1 MLMVILLV
9 ALSSLLIITAS
20 KILINEIIEFYRK
33 TDIPPYLLSFF
44 SISIGTSL
52 PEISNSIVL
61 SLNGFSSI
69 GFLNLFNNVIL
80 DFTLVF
86 GIIILLLPNFRRFF
100 KKELTISM
108 LIIFIF
114 LIYVLLDGIIT
125 RIEGIILFS
134 LYIFVAS
141 YIIYS
146 NSRKYI
152 GSWARKIEISLKDV
166 LFYSFLISAS
176 VGIIIAN
183 AIIISY
189 LVSYLVEVV
198 NVSEYLVGFILSFF
212 TILPELLVVI
222 TSCILFK
229 RLDIGLYNLF
239 GVFITDLTFG
249 AGITASIVPVILK
262 EKVVLILF
270 PLLALYL
277 VMVLTDLILLE
288 KKVPREVGYLLIGAA
303 VLYILI
309 VAIFT

>member
-1 MLMVILLV
+1 MVILLV